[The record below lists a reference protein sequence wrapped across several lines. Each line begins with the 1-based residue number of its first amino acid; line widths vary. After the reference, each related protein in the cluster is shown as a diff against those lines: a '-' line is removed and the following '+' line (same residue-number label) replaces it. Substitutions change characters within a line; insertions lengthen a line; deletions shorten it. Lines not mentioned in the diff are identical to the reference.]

1 MTVYENHNYEVIKI
15 VENDAARYGVK
26 PKGVK
31 GFDYISNDFN
41 KAVSQA
47 DYYDT
52 LPFVRTCDI

>member
-1 MTVYENHNYEVIKI
+1 MTVYDNYNYEVIKI
-15 VENDAARYGVK
+15 VVNGFVRYGVK

-52 LPFVRTCDI
+52 LPLVRTSDI

>member
-1 MTVYENHNYEVIKI
+1 MGV
-15 VENDAARYGVK
+15 NDLVRYGVK
-26 PKGVK
+26 PRGVK

-52 LPFVRTCDI
+52 LPLVRTSDI